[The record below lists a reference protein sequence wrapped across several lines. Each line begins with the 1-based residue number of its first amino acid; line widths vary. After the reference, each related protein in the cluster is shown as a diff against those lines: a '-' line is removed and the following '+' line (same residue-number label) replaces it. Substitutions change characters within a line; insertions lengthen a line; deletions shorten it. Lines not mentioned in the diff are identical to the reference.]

1 MAFALDRLHLFS
13 IEYFKL
19 IKSLGVNIAY
29 YACGKEACK
38 SKDCLE
44 LFTLL
49 KDIAQEQL

>member
-1 MAFALDRLHLFS
+1 MAFALDRLHLLS

-29 YACGKEACK
+29 YTCGKEACK

-44 LFTLL
+44 VFTLL
-49 KDIAQEQL
+49 EDIAQKQV